1 MDGLA
6 DMLASLHLSGGVFLD
21 GAFGAPWSV
30 LSHIGPDD
38 CAMFFPEPAHVIA
51 YHFVR
56 SGALTCQV
64 GEAPPVP
71 VRAGEIVLLPRNE
84 PHILSGLLPARTVNA
99 RDLLG
104 PAGEDGLFHVRW
116 GGTGEA
122 TTMYCGYLGSTTA
135 DNILLQ
141 TLPSIMTIEAA
152 DAMQGDWMVRSLDF
166 AARDLGRVSPEMVG
180 KLAEGLFAEAVRR
193 YFGAMPAGEGGWL
206 AGLRDPAVGRALM
219 LIHNRYPEAWT
230 LDGLARA
237 IGVSKTVLTDR
248 FRALTG
254 EAPMHYCAR
263 WRMRVAATRL
273 RLEGQ
278 NAASVAYAVG
288 FGSEAAFNRAFK
300 REYGVPPA
308 AWRRALAAP
317 SRPAPG

>member
-1 MDGLA
+1 MDVLA
-6 DMLASLHLSGGVFLD
+6 DMLSSLHLSGGVFLD
-21 GAFGAPWSV
+21 GEFGAPWSV

-38 CAMFFPEPAHVIA
+38 CARFFPEPAHVIA

-64 GEAPPVP
+64 GEGAPVP

-84 PHILSGLLPARTVNA
+84 PHRLHGPVPTRTVNA

-116 GGTGEA
+116 GGTGER
-122 TTMYCGYLGSTTA
+122 TTMYCGYLGSTTR
-135 DNILLQ
+135 DNVLLQ
-141 TLPSIMTIEAA
+141 SLPSIMTIAV
-152 DAMQGDWMVRSLDF
+152 DDVIGGDWMVRSMDF
-166 AARDLGRVSPEMVG
+166 AARDLSLASPEMVG

-193 YFGAMPAGEGGWL
+193 YFGALPAGEGGWL

-219 LIHNRYPEAWT
+219 LIHNRYAEPWT
-230 LDGLARA
+230 LDGLAREA
-237 IGVSKTVLTDR
+237 GVSKTVLADR
-248 FRALTG
+248 FRALMG

-263 WRMRVAATRL
+263 WRMRVAAERL
-273 RLEGQ
+273 REAGQ

-308 AWRRALAAP
+308 AWRRSLAE
-317 SRPAPG
+317 